1 MKLLKPMKPKTF
13 QRWAR
18 TRQRGRKPF
27 IWRVGVMGW
36 GGWMFVCMTAYY
48 SLSRANF
55 DWHNM
60 SFDLAPVVFNAFIW
74 PISGYFFGWMLWQLQ
89 EAKFRLTHKN

>member
-36 GGWMFVCMTAYY
+36 GGWMFVFMTAYY
-48 SLSRANF
+48 LLSQANF

-60 SFDLAPVVFNAFIW
+60 SFDLKTVVLNAFIW
-74 PISGYFFGWMLWQLQ
+74 PIGGYFFSASLWKLS
-89 EAKFRLTHKN
+89 EARFRLTLKN